1 MKNREKL
8 AFEIMKSNYFSCV
21 LLFII
26 LLFTLISACDSDNLT
41 DPEKMDV
48 SYKGLSGGETTIF
61 DATSHAFSTPAPNLS
76 ADGLAKHLEGDVEFE
91 AVFITVP
98 AEVNPGLGPVYNN
111 ISCINCHTRDGRGR
125 APTSGEKLTSML
137 FRVSLPNPEGDGT
150 QGPVPVPGFGTQL
163 NNRAIFGV
171 PPEGTVTINYTE
183 GEFTTSDGTKVHLRT
198 PSYKIED
205 AYQPLPDDVEISPR
219 VAPVVFGLGLLEA
232 IPEATILALA
242 DEDDQNGD
250 GISGKANYVWD
261 VQKNG
266 LSLGRFGWK
275 ANQPTLIQQVASAY
289 HDDMGITTSLLPR
302 ESSDGQPQY
311 DGRGDDPELSDEIL
325 DVVTFYVQ
333 TLAVPARRDLDDPVV
348 QRGEELFESA
358 QCSGCH
364 IPTLETGSLSDVPE
378 VSNQTIQPFTDL
390 LLHDMG
396 PGLADNRPDFLAS
409 GSEWRTPPLWGIGLV
424 KVVNGHTNFLHDGRA
439 RGLLEAILWHG
450 GEAGQSREAVQ
461 GMSASDRDALIAF
474 LESL

>member
-1 MKNREKL
+1 M
-8 AFEIMKSNYFSCV
+8 
-21 LLFII
+21 
-26 LLFTLISACDSDNLT
+26 TACNTDNLT
-41 DPEKMDV
+41 DPEKIAV
-48 SYKGLSGGETTIF
+48 SDKRLSGGETTVF

-91 AVFITVP
+91 AVFVTVP

-111 ISCINCHTRDGRGR
+111 ISCINCHARDGRGR

-137 FRVSLPNPEGDGT
+137 FRVSLPNPEGDVT
-150 QGPVPVPGFGTQL
+150 HGPVPVPGFGTQL

-183 GEFTTSDGTKVHLRT
+183 GELTTSDGTKVYLRT
-198 PSYKIED
+198 PNYKIEN
-205 AYQPLPDDVEISPR
+205 AYQPLPDNVELSPR

-232 IPEATILALA
+232 IPESTILALA
-242 DEDDQNGD
+242 DEDDQDGD

-302 ESSDGQPQY
+302 ESSAGQSQY

-333 TLAVPARRDLDDPVV
+333 TLAVPARRNLDDPVV
-348 QRGEELFESA
+348 QRGEELFESVG
-358 QCSGCH
+358 CSSCH
-364 IPTLETGSLSDVPE
+364 IPTLRTGTLSDVPE

-439 RGLLEAILWHG
+439 RGLLEAILWHS
-450 GEAGQSREAVQ
+450 GEAEQSREAVQ

>member
-1 MKNREKL
+1 
-8 AFEIMKSNYFSCV
+8 MKSNHRLYV
-21 LLFII
+21 LFFIA
-26 LLFTLISACDSDNLT
+26 LLFTLITACDSDNLT
-41 DPEKMDV
+41 DPEKEDR
-48 SYKGLSGGETTIF
+48 SDKALSGGETTVF

-91 AVFITVP
+91 AAFVTVP

-111 ISCINCHTRDGRGR
+111 IACINCHARDGRGR

-137 FRVSLPNPEGDGT
+137 FRVSLPNPEGNAT
-150 QGPVPVPGFGTQL
+150 HGPVPVPGFGTQL

-171 PPEGTVTINYTE
+171 PPEGTVTIDYTE
-183 GEFTTSDGTKVHLRT
+183 GELTTIDGVKVYLRT
-198 PSYKIED
+198 PNYEIKD
-205 AYQPLPDDVEISPR
+205 AYQPLPEDVELSPR
-219 VAPVVFGLGLLEA
+219 VAPIVFGLGLLEA
-232 IPEATILALA
+232 IPESTILALA
-242 DEDDQNGD
+242 DEDDQDGD

-289 HDDMGITTSLLPR
+289 HDDIGITTSLLPI
-302 ESSDGQPQY
+302 ESSDGQSQY

-333 TLAVPARRDLDDPVV
+333 TLAVPARRDLDDPIV

-358 QCSGCH
+358 GCSGCH
-364 IPTLETGSLSDVPE
+364 IPTLETGSLSGVPE

-396 PGLADNRPDFLAS
+396 PGLADYRPDFS
-409 GSEWRTPPLWGIGLV
+409 SERVRVAHTA
-424 KVVNGHTNFLHDGRA
+424 VVGYRV
-439 RGLLEAILWHG
+439 
-450 GEAGQSREAVQ
+450 GQSGQRAHQLSSRWSSKRITRSDSVARWGSRAV
-461 GMSASDRDALIAF
+461 A
-474 LESL
+474 

>member
-1 MKNREKL
+1 M
-8 AFEIMKSNYFSCV
+8 FETVKSNRISYILFFIT
-21 LLFII
+21 LLC
-26 LLFTLISACDSDNLT
+26 TLITACDSGDPT

-48 SYKGLSGGETTIF
+48 SDKKFSGGETTIF

-91 AVFITVP
+91 AVFVTVP
-98 AEVNPGLGPVYNN
+98 AELNPGLGPVYNN
-111 ISCINCHTRDGRGR
+111 IACINCHARDGRGR
-125 APTSGEKLTSML
+125 APTSGEKFTSML
-137 FRVSLPNPEGDGT
+137 FRVSLPNPNSDGT
-150 QGPVPVPGFGTQL
+150 HGPVPVPGFGTQL

-171 PPEGTVTINYTE
+171 PPEGTVTIDYTE
-183 GEFTTSDGTKVHLRT
+183 GEFMTSDGVKVHLRT
-198 PSYKIED
+198 PSYKIEN

-232 IPEATILALA
+232 VPESTILALA
-242 DEDDQNGD
+242 DEDDQDDD
-250 GISGKANYVWD
+250 GISGKPNYVWD

-275 ANQPTLIQQVASAY
+275 ANQPTLLQQVASAY

-302 ESSDGQPQY
+302 ESSDGQSQY
-311 DGRGDDPELSDEIL
+311 DGRSDDPELSDEIL

-333 TLAVPARRDLDDPVV
+333 TLAVPARRNLDDPIV
-348 QRGEELFESA
+348 QHGEELFESA
-358 QCSGCH
+358 GCSGCH
-364 IPTLETGSLSDVPE
+364 IPTLQTGTLSDVPE
-378 VSNQTIQPFTDL
+378 VSNQTIHPYTDL

-396 PGLADNRPDFLAS
+396 PGLADNRPDFRAS

-439 RGLLEAILWHG
+439 RGLLEAVLWHG
-450 GEAGQSREAVQ
+450 GEAEQSRDAVQ
-461 GMSASDRDALIAF
+461 EMSASDRNALIAF

>member
-1 MKNREKL
+1 MKPKMT
-8 AFEIMKSNYFSCV
+8 FETMKSNHPSYV
-21 LLFII
+21 LFLIA
-26 LLFTLISACDSDNLT
+26 LLCTLIAACDSSDLT
-41 DPEKMDV
+41 DPAKMEV
-48 SYKGLSGGETTIF
+48 SDKKFSGGETTVF

-91 AVFITVP
+91 AVFVTVP

-111 ISCINCHTRDGRGR
+111 ISCINCHARDGRGR

-137 FRVSLPNPEGDGT
+137 FRVSLPNPTSDGT

-183 GEFTTSDGTKVHLRT
+183 GEFMTSDGVKVHLRT
-198 PSYKIED
+198 PSYEIKD
-205 AYQPLPDDVEISPR
+205 PYQPLPDDVEISPR

-232 IPEATILALA
+232 VPEATILALA
-242 DEDDQNGD
+242 DEDDQDDD

-333 TLAVPARRDLDDPVV
+333 TLAVPARRYLDDPIV
-348 QRGEELFESA
+348 QHGEELFESA
-358 QCSGCH
+358 GCSGCH
-364 IPTLETGSLSDVPE
+364 IPTLETGTLSDVPE
-378 VSNQTIQPFTDL
+378 VSNQTIHPYTDL

-409 GSEWRTPPLWGIGLV
+409 GSEWRTPPLWGIGLI

-450 GEAGQSREAVQ
+450 GEAEQSRDAVQ